1 MSASHTR
8 AAAKLAATMALIA
21 ITAPVASARPID
33 DGYTA
38 PKPVTT
44 PALRTVVV
52 HQSGFDWADAAIGG
66 AAAAGLL
73 GLTGAAMLVARRP
86 REDANAPLG
95 VR

>member
-1 MSASHTR
+1 MSPSHTR
-8 AAAKLAATMALIA
+8 ATAKLAATLAAIA
-21 ITAPVASARPID
+21 VAAPVASARPID

-44 PALRTVVV
+44 PALQTVVV
-52 HQSGFDWADAAIGG
+52 HHSGFDWADAAIGG

-73 GLTGAAMLVARRP
+73 GLAGAGVLVARRP